1 MMKRLIFVL
10 LLLPTL
16 ASAQRRLFDYDIN
29 LPQHGEKW
37 FHFGINAGVNKSH
50 YNFTRH
56 ETYLSQDS
64 IIGIESINS
73 TGLNLAWLVHLRISD
88 HFAIRTYPLNLVF
101 TEKAFEYSLLTPNEP
116 AGEEPVMIKKLQGI
130 TMSLPVQIQFSSD
143 RIDNFKVY
151 MIAGGKIDYDM
162 AASKGLRN
170 ADKLFK
176 LDKLDYGLEG
186 GIGFHFYFPVFVLSP
201 ELKFGWGLKN
211 MHARDPLYKF
221 SNVVDKAN
229 ARTVSLTLTVE

>member
-1 MMKRLIFVL
+1 MIKKLIVVL
-10 LLLPTL
+10 LLVPVM

-29 LPQHGEKW
+29 LPNHSDKK

-56 ETYLSQDS
+56 PNYLAQDS
-64 IIGIESINS
+64 ISGIESVNS
-73 TGLNLAWLVHLRISD
+73 TGLNLAWLVHLRLSD

-101 TEKAFEYSLLTPNEP
+101 TEKAFEYTLPTPSLPE
-116 AGEEPVMIKKLQGI
+116 GEENLMTKRIQGI
-130 TMSLPVQIQFSSD
+130 TMSLPVQLQFSSD

-162 AASKGLRN
+162 AANKGARN
-170 ADKLFK
+170 AERMFK

-201 ELKFGWGLKN
+201 ELKFGWGLN
-211 MHARDPLYKF
+211 NVHARDPLYKY